1 MTKVAIIGT
10 QGVPAAYGGFE
21 TLVEN
26 LLGDNCPADVE
37 YTVFCSSKEQK
48 ERPAEYKGARLRYV
62 PLRSHGAQSI
72 PYDIVQMIR
81 AARGYDV
88 LLVLGTSGCSFLP
101 LLRLM
106 MKRGTRLVV
115 NIDGLEHRRDKWGRN
130 ARKLLLY
137 SEKQAVR
144 IADSVIADYES
155 IAQYVRTTYGIEP
168 AMIAYGGDHA
178 LRTLPPQ
185 AVADTLR
192 RYGLEPRKYAV
203 TVCRVEPENNCHMTL
218 EAFAA
223 DDAPMPL
230 VFIGNWDHGDYG
242 RRLKARYAGHP
253 NIHILDPIYDL
264 DTLYALRTQA
274 ALYIHG
280 HSAGGTNPSLVEAM
294 FAGIP
299 IACYDVVY
307 NRATTYDHAYYFAD
321 APALRAIARRS
332 DLDGAEMLR
341 LAEEHYTWATIARQ
355 YCQLYTSPR
364 K

>member
-1 MTKVAIIGT
+1 MIKVAIIGT

-26 LLGDNCPADVE
+26 LLGENCPADVE

-48 ERPAEYKGARLRYV
+48 ERPEEYKGARLRYV

-72 PYDIVQMIR
+72 PYDIIQMIR

-101 LLRLM
+101 ALRII
-106 MKRGTRLVV
+106 MKRRSRLVV

-130 ARKLLLY
+130 ARRLLLY

-144 IADSVIADYES
+144 LADVVIADNEG
-155 IAQYVRTTYGIEP
+155 IAQYVRETYGVEP

-178 LRTLPPQ
+178 LRTLSPR
-185 AVADTLR
+185 AVDETLG
-192 RYGLEPRKYAV
+192 RYGLAPRKYAV
-203 TVCRVEPENNCHMTL
+203 TVCRVEPENNCHLTL
-218 EAFAA
+218 EAFAGS
-223 DDAPMPL
+223 DAPMPL
-230 VFIGNWDHGDYG
+230 VFIGNWDHSDYG
-242 RRLKARYAGHP
+242 RELKARYAKSP

-299 IACYDVVY
+299 VACYDVVY
-307 NRATTYDHAYYFAD
+307 NRATTYGRAYYFKD
-321 APALRAIARRS
+321 SDSLKALASRA
-332 DLDGAEMLR
+332 DLDGSDMLR
-341 LAEEHYTWATIARQ
+341 LAREHYTWATIASQ
-355 YCQLYTSPR
+355 YCQLYKPTDQ
-364 K
+364 